1 MIEERKEG
9 KSSLD
14 QKTGSEEKERL
25 IIQEHDHKHDSE
37 DLKNLWKQFI
47 YD

>member
-14 QKTGSEEKERL
+14 QETRSEEKERL
-25 IIQEHDHKHDSE
+25 IIQEHDHERDSE
-37 DLKNLWKQFI
+37 ELKNLWKQFI